1 MKLGIEIELTDAGRK
16 EKVVSEVVLEDDRDR
31 VLASLF
37 EDESIDMIIEDRH
50 THALETLY
58 SGLKI
63 LEKKDNLLWSVRY
76 LSSAHLNIFQ
86 VLLHMKDS
94 SDDSGSGSGS
104 RGGGR
109 NGREKRSRKEIVKA
123 EVNDSDTAAKIE
135 KHLKLAHSY
144 NSLLQGPLC
153 PDTVNTKNL
162 LTLHGF

>member
-1 MKLGIEIELTDAGRK
+1 MKLGIEIELVDTGRK
-16 EKVVSEVVLEDDRDR
+16 EKVVLEDDRDR

-86 VLLHMKDS
+86 VLLHMKVS
-94 SDDSGSGSGS
+94 SDDSGSGSG
-104 RGGGR
+104 GGGR
-109 NGREKRSRKEIVKA
+109 KGREKRSRKEIVKA
-123 EVNDSDTAAKIE
+123 EVNVSDTAARIE

-153 PDTVNTKNL
+153 PETVNTKNL